1 VLNTTLYCDHFSC
14 YTPYNVLGIRDLE
27 RGAERVGRA
36 RKSNLRKE
44 NNIFPEI
51 FYLVIFLMAV

>member
-1 VLNTTLYCDHFSC
+1 
-14 YTPYNVLGIRDLE
+14 LGIRDLE
-27 RGAERVGRA
+27 RGAEMVGRA